1 MNIKKVIIT
10 LSLFLLLSCGYDPIY
25 SKKKIDN
32 NYNFSIDTINLV
44 GDDKVNQLLKK
55 NLKKNLT
62 KEKKTAELSLNLN
75 TAVVKSVTSKDK
87 KGNPKR
93 YSIKI
98 SINLEIYE
106 NEILKGTA
114 SFEENFEYNNKSNK
128 FDLKQYEKNIKEN
141 LVSKLSNEIMRYLSS
156 LK

>member
-114 SFEENFEYNNKSNK
+114 SFAEHFEYHNKSNK